1 MHGSQR
7 LHRDVDGGVDDVCG
21 DGGGGAVVATSVLK
35 VQIEKNQVQILITP

>member
-7 LHRDVDGGVDDVCG
+7 LHRDVDGGVDDACG
-21 DGGGGAVVATSVLK
+21 DAVVATSVLK